1 MPLTAQN
8 SEEQTMLDIMELRGF
23 RVEHN
28 ARKTGV
34 YLDTPDGFAYAVQE
48 APHSSQIEMAFAMFQ
63 QVNHHYP

>member
-1 MPLTAQN
+1 
-8 SEEQTMLDIMELRGF
+8 MLDLMELRGF

-34 YLDTPDGFAYAVQE
+34 FLDTPDGLAYAVQE
-48 APHSSQIEMAFAMFQ
+48 VPHRSQIEMAFAMFQ